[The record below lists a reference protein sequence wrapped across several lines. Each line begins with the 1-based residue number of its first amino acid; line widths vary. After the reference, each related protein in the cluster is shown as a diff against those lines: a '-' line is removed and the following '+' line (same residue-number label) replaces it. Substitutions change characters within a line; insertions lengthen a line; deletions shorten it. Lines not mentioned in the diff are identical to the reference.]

1 MKKGSTLIF
10 LVSQFNREFNRS
22 SKTVLSGFDLNPTEQ
37 ESFKLHEPPERSL
50 RKILD
55 YAKSFDVAETETIG
69 KVEWILN

>member
-10 LVSQFNREFNRS
+10 LVSQFYREFNGS
-22 SKTVLSGFDLNPTEQ
+22 SQTVLSNLHLDPTEQ
-37 ESFKLHEPPERSL
+37 ESCDLHAPPERSL
-50 RKILD
+50 RKVLD